1 MANDSRNNDMEA
13 LRALLGLGLMGA
25 MLGNDNGVK
34 MEHPFIQAMKQEK
47 ERQTASGKRSIN
59 PQQSKPTAIEGAKAA
74 KELYDSYVTVG
85 FTQDQAFELL
95 KTALSTGMRK

>member
-1 MANDSRNNDMEA
+1 MANDNRNNDMEA
-13 LRALLGLGLMGA
+13 LGALLGLGLMGA
-25 MLGNDNGVK
+25 MLGNDSGNK
-34 MEHPFIQAMKQEK
+34 MKHPFIQAAEK
-47 ERQTASGKRSIN
+47 DAKDRLQSLN

>member
-1 MANDSRNNDMEA
+1 MANDNRNNDMEA
-13 LRALLGLGLMGA
+13 LGAILGLGLMGA

-34 MEHPFIQAMKQEK
+34 REHPFIQAAEK
-47 ERQTASGKRSIN
+47 DAKDRLQSLN
-59 PQQSKPTAIEGAKAA
+59 QQQSKPTAIEGAKAA

>member
-1 MANDSRNNDMEA
+1 MANMKNDNMDA
-13 LRALLGLGLMGA
+13 LGALLSLGLMGA
-25 MLGNDNGVK
+25 MLGSDGGDK

-47 ERQTASGKRSIN
+47 ERQTASGKSPIN

-74 KELYDSYVTVG
+74 KELYDSYVSVG

-95 KTALSTGMRK
+95 KTALSTGIRK

>member
-1 MANDSRNNDMEA
+1 MANDNRNNDMEA

-25 MLGNDNGVK
+25 MLGNDSGNK
-34 MEHPFIQAMKQEK
+34 MKQPFIQAAEK
-47 ERQTASGKRSIN
+47 DAKDRLQSLN
-59 PQQSKPTAIEGAKAA
+59 PQQSKPTTIEGAKAA